1 MKIAISII
9 ITVTIICIAQWAA
22 AENYVGIILDG
33 YQENCKVKSKG
44 EEFNCAESKHLFA
57 GNEVIKKPDIKA
69 LKIKWTPYANGKEL
83 DKTTLIVVFE
93 PPKSKK
99 GVVQNI
105 SEFLGFVKTEHRVS
119 VAATRGGLSEYGM
132 PQPGDNST
140 IISGQKTTFICVGE
154 RGRYIVFKDS
164 KGIEIYRKET
174 KGEYTVQ
181 LTPEDIGMKSS
192 GIYYWN
198 FIGANMSKPL
208 KIRLLGEE
216 VASQVVSDIE
226 KIGNEKISEPE
237 KKIKQAAYLQFIS
250 DTYPEEIDLYWLSYQ
265 ILEGLKE
272 DVSLKEDDR
281 IFRERLKKNYLR
293 HLSNTI

>member
-1 MKIAISII
+1 MRIALKIV
-9 ITVTIICIAQWAA
+9 ITVLIIFMAQSAT
-22 AENYVGIILDG
+22 AESYIGIILDG

-44 EEFNCAESKHLFA
+44 EEYDCADSKQLFA
-57 GNEVIKKPDIKA
+57 GDEVIKKPDIKV
-69 LKIKWTPYANGKEL
+69 LKIKWMPYANGKEL

-99 GVVQNI
+99 GILQNI

-132 PQPGDNST
+132 PQPGNNST

-164 KGIEIYRKET
+164 KGTEIYKKET
-174 KGEYTVQ
+174 KGEYIVQ

-192 GIYYWN
+192 ESYFWN
-198 FIGANMSKPL
+198 FSGAKINKPV
-208 KIRLLGEE
+208 KIRLLGDEI
-216 VASQVVSDIE
+216 ARQVISDLKE
-226 KIGNEKISEPE
+226 IGNEKISNPE

-272 DVSLKEDDR
+272 DTSLKEDDR

-293 HLSNTI
+293 HLSNMM